1 MEDSLKT
8 FLFLGDDTPQNRPF
22 PTDLKARLS
31 QRLQMD
37 DIHEITY
44 WTQNNEQG
52 KEELYQLLFEED
64 QRIANNALWAMTYF
78 SWNENQW
85 LHQKQDEL
93 IDEVLISK
101 DTTRTRLLLSLLHR
115 QPPANPPRV
124 DFLDFCL
131 SKCNTLNAPP
141 GTISLCLKLA
151 YEMCNTIPELLQEF
165 TAILD
170 YMDAIDLPP
179 SIRAARKNIYKAI
192 KKGNKSV

>member
-8 FLFLGDDTPQNRPF
+8 FLFLDDDTPQNRPF

-52 KEELYQLLFEED
+52 REELYQLLFEED

-115 QPPANPPRV
+115 QPPVNPPRV
-124 DFLDFCL
+124 DFLDYCL
-131 SKCNTLNAPP
+131 SKCSTLNAPP

-151 YEMCNTIPELLQEF
+151 YEMCSTIPELLQEF

-170 YMDAIDLPP
+170 YMDAIDLSP
-179 SIRAARKNIYKAI
+179 SIRATRKNIYKAI